1 MVTLSATTYM
11 KYKINQSAQTILMA
25 TTNVTTKYE
34 IQDKSVCTND
44 IVSRN
49 SIILVV
55 FRFIA
60 VVEQIRLLTEW
71 N

>member
-44 IVSRN
+44 ICITQLYYFSRLPFYG
-49 SIILVV
+49 SS
-55 FRFIA
+55 
-60 VVEQIRLLTEW
+60 
-71 N
+71 